1 VRRCLLEAS
10 RAGAGVLLVSSDLD
24 ELLQIADRILVMFH
38 GVLVADLSGEA
49 FDPYRIGRLM
59 AGGDIG

>member
-1 VRRCLLEAS
+1 
-10 RAGAGVLLVSSDLD
+10 VLLVSSDLD

-38 GVLVADLSGEA
+38 GALVADLSAEA

-59 AGGDIG
+59 AGGEAG